1 MAKLEEI
8 TELLVAEINQFEMA
22 VKRLEQIQ
30 QQKIGID
37 SSKLEYTIK
46 QQQES
51 VEKAFLYHKQAM
63 ISLGHSLEKAKAYPV
78 WALVIFT
85 ISITLNGILIY
96 VIFL

>member
-46 QQQES
+46 QQQENI
-51 VEKAFLYHKQAM
+51 EKAFLYHKQAM
-63 ISLGHSLEKAKAYPV
+63 TSLGNNLEKAKAYPV
-78 WALVIFT
+78 WALIIFT
-85 ISITLNGILIY
+85 VSLVLNGILIY
-96 VIFL
+96 VIFF